1 MLLLPIS
8 GHILGSLCSS
18 SPHQGTFWG
27 PLLTLGSIFGVPR
40 VLFPTSGHILGSPVL
55 FSPTAEHILG
65 SPYSFSL
72 HQSAFWGPLLT
83 LGSIFGVPRMLFP
96 HTKAHFGVSM
106 LLLSP
111 SVYILGS
118 PPHIRIHFW
127 GPSGALP
134 HTRAHFGVSS
144 PLLPHSRAHFGVS
157 ILLLSPSECILGSP
171 PHIRIHF
178 WGP

>member
-1 MLLLPIS
+1 MGSLGCSSPHQGTFWGPYAPPPPIRTHFRVPS
-8 GHILGSLCSS
+8 SHEDSFWGSQCFFSPYQGTFWSPPGHVLGSQCSS

-40 VLFPTSGHILGSPVL
+40 ML
-55 FSPTAEHILG
+55 SPTPGH
-65 SPYSFSL
+65 
-72 HQSAFWGPLLT
+72 
-83 LGSIFGVPRMLFP
+83 V
-96 HTKAHFGVSM
+96 
-106 LLLSP
+106 
-111 SVYILGS
+111 LGS
-118 PPHIRIHFW
+118 PPHIRIHLW

-134 HTRAHFGVSS
+134 HTRAHFGVPS

-157 ILLLSPSECILGSP
+157 MLLLSPSGCILGSP